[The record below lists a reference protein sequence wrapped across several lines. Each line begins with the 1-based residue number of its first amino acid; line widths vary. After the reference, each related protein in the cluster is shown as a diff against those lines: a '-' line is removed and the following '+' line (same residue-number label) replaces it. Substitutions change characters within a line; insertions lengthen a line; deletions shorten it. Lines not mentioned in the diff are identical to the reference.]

1 MPSPRRSH
9 SGPPNAPSSVSAD
22 SRLDWPALQRCLWR
36 LHRDARPFL
45 RRALLIGGGACLFYR
60 ARLRQ
65 ADDPDFRVPSLSA
78 ENERLWLSKDLD
90 FTGIFSGDAAEL
102 LPQMLVRG
110 VDGREFIQVEG
121 VRLGF
126 AQVGLVLDPELAME
140 TARIGEFERDGEPVQ
155 FLVADPVTLHREK
168 QALVERRNQP
178 GDALHLA
185 LLGDYVAW
193 EVTVAAERL
202 LQPSDTLLVTESRE
216 LMALLTDVA
225 RRAPGILRDA
235 RISKRLQL
243 GLSKR
248 TELAATLSRL
258 LQVPK

>member
-1 MPSPRRSH
+1 M
-9 SGPPNAPSSVSAD
+9 SAD
-22 SRLDWPALQRCLWR
+22 QRFDWPALQRCLWR

-60 ARLRQ
+60 ASLRQ
-65 ADDPDFRVPSLSA
+65 ANDPDFRIPPLSPV
-78 ENERLWLSKDLD
+78 NERLWLSKDLD
-90 FTGIFSGDAAEL
+90 FTGIFSGDAVEL

-110 VDGREFIQVEG
+110 NDGREFIEVEG

-140 TARIGEFERDGEPVQ
+140 TARTGEFEWEGETVQ
-155 FLVADPVTLHREK
+155 FLVADPVTLYREK

-193 EVTVAAERL
+193 EVTTAAERL
-202 LQPSDTLLVTESRE
+202 LAGPEDLTVAESRE
-216 LMALLTDVA
+216 LLAVLTDAV
-225 RRAPGILRDA
+225 RRHPGIRRDP
-235 RISKRLQL
+235 RIVQRLGTSL
-243 GLSKR
+243 ADSS
-248 TELAATLSRL
+248 ELAVTLRSL
-258 LQVPK
+258 LLPKP